1 MIDSQFVSYKGWKSV
16 LVISYVLYTV
26 VPRNQ
31 APGFSYKVE
40 NGSQTKAIIG
50 KAIYAL
56 Q

>member
-1 MIDSQFVSYKGWKSV
+1 MGKLEALCSE
-16 LVISYVLYTV
+16 

-56 Q
+56 HKCICTVAVLRG